1 MLGSLDSEVIG
12 LNIGALNITH
22 ASFFFFWGGGGCP
35 YYNYRIMDLKSLFCL
50 FRRLHWDFFC
60 RA

>member
-22 ASFFFFWGGGGCP
+22 ASFFFFGGGGV
-35 YYNYRIMDLKSLFCL
+35 SLL
-50 FRRLHWDFFC
+50 
-60 RA
+60 